1 MNERLTAERRRWADV
16 LRIVGFDR
24 E

>member
-1 MNERLTAERRRWADV
+1 MDERLTAERRRWADV
-16 LRIVGFDR
+16 LRIVGIDR